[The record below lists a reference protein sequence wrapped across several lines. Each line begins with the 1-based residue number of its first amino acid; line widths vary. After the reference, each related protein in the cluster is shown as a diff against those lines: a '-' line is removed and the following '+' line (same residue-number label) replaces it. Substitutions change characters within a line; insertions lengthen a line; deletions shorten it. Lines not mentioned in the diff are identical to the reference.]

1 MRDVILLKRDKDDER
16 IIIDM
21 SPEEALDYLVQHDF
35 CCPHQMVR
43 DERKL
48 KLRTEFFR
56 RFLSSCRI
64 HMVNTI
70 LPAKETQAKIREA
83 LGVE

>member
-1 MRDVILLKRDKDDER
+1 MLRKKQRRRLRKMISLEIQILLK
-16 IIIDM
+16 M
-21 SPEEALDYLVQHDF
+21 LVIQ
-35 CCPHQMVR
+35 
-43 DERKL
+43 RKL